1 MHEGIADS
9 FLDISSKIKAACEQA
24 KRSNDEIRLVAVSKL
39 QSIDVINEAYAL
51 GINNFGENYAQELA
65 EKYSACPKDIIW
77 HFIGPIQSNKVS
89 LIAKHANWV
98 HSIDREKVARKLN
111 DALETEGKKIHA
123 LVQVNIDR
131 EGSKSGILPEEAVD
145 FTYELVAHYPN
156 LILEGL
162 MFMPKIN
169 TSKKAKMDTMKKI
182 VNLHKLLLSKLPG
195 CTQLSLGTSSD
206 FEESISTGSTI
217 LRIGESL
224 LGKRS

>member
-1 MHEGIADS
+1 MHEDIADRL
-9 FLDISSKIKAACEQA
+9 LDISSKIQEACKQA
-24 KRSNDEIRLVAVSKL
+24 QRSNDEIRLVAVSKL
-39 QSIDVINEAYAL
+39 QPVDVINKAYAL

-65 EKYSACPKDIIW
+65 KKSLACPKDIIW
-77 HFIGPIQSNKVS
+77 HFIGPIQTNKVS

-111 DALETEGKKIHA
+111 DALENEGKKIHA

-131 EGSKSGILPEEAVD
+131 EESKSGILPEEAVD
-145 FTYELVAHYPN
+145 FSNELAAHYPN

-169 TSKKAKMDTMKKI
+169 NSKKAKMDTMNKI
-182 VNLHKLLLSKLPG
+182 ADLQKSLISRLPR
-195 CTQLSLGTSSD
+195 CSQLSLGTSSD
-206 FEESISTGSTI
+206 FVESIPTGSTI

>member
-1 MHEGIADS
+1 MHKGIAGR
-9 FLDISSKIKAACEQA
+9 LLEISRKIEAACHQA
-24 KRSNDEIRLVAVSKL
+24 KRPDEEIRLVAVSKL

-65 EKYSACPKDIIW
+65 EKFSACPRDIIW

-98 HSIDREKVARKLN
+98 HSIDREKIARKLN
-111 DALETEGKKIHA
+111 DALESEGKKIHA
-123 LVQVNIDR
+123 LVQVNIDK
-131 EGSKSGILPEEAVD
+131 EESKSGILPEDVVD
-145 FTYELVAHYPN
+145 FTNQLITHYPN

-162 MFMPKIN
+162 MFMPNIN
-169 TSKKAKMDTMKKI
+169 ASKKAKIDTMNKI
-182 VNLHKLLLSKLPG
+182 KGLHKSLLSELPS
-195 CTQLSLGTSSD
+195 CTHLSLGTSSD
-206 FEESISTGSTI
+206 FEESILTGSTI

>member
-1 MHEGIADS
+1 MHQDIADR
-9 FLDISSKIKAACEQA
+9 LIDISSKIQKACYQA
-24 KRSNDEIRLVAVSKL
+24 QRSEDEIRLVAVSKL
-39 QSIDVINEAYAL
+39 QSVDVIKEAYAL

-65 EKYSACPKDIIW
+65 EKSSTCPKDIIW
-77 HFIGPIQSNKVS
+77 HFIGPIQSNKVN

-131 EGSKSGILPEEAVD
+131 EDSKSGILPEEAVD
-145 FTYELVAHYPN
+145 FTNELNAHYPN

-169 TSKKAKMDTMKKI
+169 ASKNAKMDTMNKI
-182 VNLHKLLLSKLPG
+182 IELQKSLLSELPS
-195 CTQLSLGTSSD
+195 CTHLSLGTSED
-206 FEESISTGSTI
+206 FEESILTGSTI

>member
-1 MHEGIADS
+1 MHQGIAERLS
-9 FLDISSKIKAACEQA
+9 EISSKIQAACHQA
-24 KRSNDEIRLVAVSKL
+24 QRSEEEIRLVAVSKL
-39 QSIDVINEAYAL
+39 QPMDVINEAYAL

-65 EKYSACPKDIIW
+65 EKSSACPKDIIW
-77 HFIGPIQSNKVS
+77 HFIGPIQSNKVN

-131 EGSKSGILPEEAVD
+131 ENSKSGILPEAAVD
-145 FTYELVAHYPN
+145 FANELNAHYPN

-169 TSKKAKMDTMKKI
+169 ASKNAKMDTMNKI
-182 VNLHKLLLSKLPG
+182 IELQKSLLSELPS
-195 CTQLSLGTSSD
+195 CTHLSLGTSED
-206 FEESISTGSTI
+206 FEESILTGSTI

>member
-9 FLDISSKIKAACEQA
+9 FLDISSKIEAACEQA

-39 QSIDVINEAYAL
+39 QPIDVINEAYAL

-131 EGSKSGILPEEAVD
+131 EDSKSGILPEEAVD

-182 VNLHKLLLSKLPG
+182 VDLHKLLLSKLPG

>member
-1 MHEGIADS
+1 MHKGIADR
-9 FLDISSKIKAACEQA
+9 FLGISSKIKAACEQA
-24 KRSNDEIRLVAVSKL
+24 QRPNDEIMLVAVSKL
-39 QSIDVINEAYAL
+39 QPMDVINEAYAL

-65 EKYSACPKDIIW
+65 EKSSACPKDIIW
-77 HFIGPIQSNKVS
+77 HFIGPIQSNKVN

-131 EGSKSGILPEEAVD
+131 ENSKSGILPEAAVD
-145 FTYELVAHYPN
+145 FANELNTHYPN

-162 MFMPKIN
+162 MFMPNIN
-169 TSKKAKMDTMKKI
+169 ASKNAKMDTMNKI
-182 VNLHKLLLSKLPG
+182 IELQKSLLSELPS
-195 CTQLSLGTSSD
+195 CTHLSLGTSED
-206 FEESISTGSTI
+206 FEESIVTGSTI

>member
-1 MHEGIADS
+1 MHQGIAERLS
-9 FLDISSKIKAACEQA
+9 EISSKIQAACHQA
-24 KRSNDEIRLVAVSKL
+24 QRSEEEIRLVAVSKL
-39 QSIDVINEAYAL
+39 QSMSVIKEAYAL

-65 EKYSACPKDIIW
+65 EKSSACPKDIIW
-77 HFIGPIQSNKVS
+77 HFIGPIQSNKVN
-89 LIAKHANWV
+89 LIAKHANLV

-131 EGSKSGILPEEAVD
+131 EESKSGILPEEAVD
-145 FTYELVAHYPN
+145 FTYKLNAHYPN

-169 TSKKAKMDTMKKI
+169 ASKNAKIDTMNKI
-182 VNLHKLLLSKLPG
+182 IDLQKSLLSELPG
-195 CTQLSLGTSSD
+195 CTNLSLGTSSD
-206 FEESISTGSTI
+206 FEESIITGSTI

>member
-1 MHEGIADS
+1 MHKGIADK
-9 FLDISSKIKAACEQA
+9 FVALSSKIKAACEKAQ
-24 KRSNDEIRLVAVSKL
+24 RSNDEIRLVAVSKL
-39 QSIDVINEAYAL
+39 QPIDVINEAYAL

-65 EKYSACPKDIIW
+65 EKSSACPKDIIW
-77 HFIGPIQSNKVS
+77 HFIGPIQSNKVG
-89 LIAKHANWV
+89 LIAKHAHWV

-111 DALETEGKKIHA
+111 DALETENKKIHA

-131 EGSKSGILPEEAVD
+131 EESKSGILPEEAVD
-145 FTYELVAHYPN
+145 FTNELVARYPN
-156 LILEGL
+156 LVLEGL

-169 TSKKAKMDTMKKI
+169 TSKKAKMDTMNKI
-182 VNLHKLLLSKLPG
+182 VDLQKSLLSKLPG
-195 CTQLSLGTSSD
+195 CTHLSLGTSND